1 MEEIIRR
8 YKGKGFTLTPQ
19 RMAILK
25 FLNGNT
31 DHPTADD
38 ILQDARAKFPTI
50 SFATVYNT
58 LEVLKERGEL
68 VEITINPER
77 KHFDPN
83 PAPHNHIICSACDLI
98 ADVFVDYSEA
108 LNLPEEVERD
118 FHVTGNHVEFYG
130 ICNECSN

>member
-1 MEEIIRR
+1 MEKIIRR
-8 YKGKGFTLTPQ
+8 YKGTGFTLTPQ
-19 RMAILK
+19 RMAILEY
-25 FLNGNT
+25 LDGNT

-38 ILQDARAKFPTI
+38 ILQGTRTKFPTI

-58 LEVLKERGEL
+58 LEALKERGEL
-68 VEITINPER
+68 VEVTIDPER

-83 PAPHNHIICSACDLI
+83 PAPHNHIICSACGHI
-98 ADVFVDYSEA
+98 ADVFVNYSEA
-108 LNLPEEVERD
+108 LNLPEDVRKG